1 LGLLTLEE
9 SFYLP
14 VFSGNAAEATYQ
26 AELALKDQS
35 LESCLDRVALAG
47 LMLGER
53 DQERGI
59 LGREQSECITVMVK
73 EMLDN
78 LADFEPRRWFSNLGP
93 ERAGGPPGDL
103 ASLSTTENGEDSEA
117 LIERNEL
124 APGWVV
130 DEPILSIGGRSMLD
144 EAAVAIL
151 AEVLKKRGLG
161 VHVLPPEAISA
172 AHIATLASTE
182 AKLVCLAY
190 LGMRTGPAHI
200 RYLVRRLRRIL
211 PEGTSILICFWA
223 DESDSEAVKA
233 LLATAEADAYAT
245 SLQEAVEI
253 CIEAELGSGR
263 VGKSLK
269 SLRLSWAN
277 SQAEAEH
284 RCGGLSVRV

>member
-1 LGLLTLEE
+1 VAERPKADCGGNLMDRSCALNDARPILVSNETPRPAKWLGATTLFGSSSGTIKTGLGLLTLEE

-47 LMLGER
+47 LKLGER

-93 ERAGGPPGDL
+93 KVERAGGPPGDL

-144 EAAVAIL
+144 EAAVAIF

-161 VHVLPPEAISA
+161 AHVFHLKRSQPPISPRLPAPKQSSYASLI
-172 AHIATLASTE
+172 LA
-182 AKLVCLAY
+182 
-190 LGMRTGPAHI
+190 
-200 RYLVRRLRRIL
+200 
-211 PEGTSILICFWA
+211 
-223 DESDSEAVKA
+223 
-233 LLATAEADAYAT
+233 
-245 SLQEAVEI
+245 
-253 CIEAELGSGR
+253 
-263 VGKSLK
+263 
-269 SLRLSWAN
+269 
-277 SQAEAEH
+277 
-284 RCGGLSVRV
+284 